1 MNNTDATTPADR
13 QRKLADL
20 LEGEAVD
27 GAFAR
32 ELREEYPFFTLADA
46 LLTRRAAEAGL
57 PMPEGEERKKLLA
70 RIAIN
75 ASDPA
80 AAARLVNGESGSV
93 ETFYPPMPEKETPST
108 ERAID
113 DFLNS
118 YGSRTEEEDALLER
132 LIFNPVGD
140 YALTLDDD
148 DAASDAASSIP
159 AFPPLPPTPPATEPK
174 EEPSAQAVSEPEPPA
189 IAAEEPAPPTTPAP
203 DPAAAPHPETPER
216 RPREGAGNQALL
228 SESLAKI
235 FIKTRRYDK
244 AYEILERLSLEFPE
258 KSRYFADQL
267 RFLRKLIIIEEHR
280 KKQQS

>member
-1 MNNTDATTPADR
+1 MNNADANPHGDR
-13 QRKLADL
+13 QRKLADFL
-20 LEGEAVD
+20 AGKSID

-32 ELREEYPFFTLADA
+32 ELREEYPFFTLPDA
-46 LLTRRAAEAGL
+46 LLTLRTAEAGL
-57 PMPEGEERKKLLA
+57 STQDGEERKRLLA
-70 RIAIN
+70 RIALN

-118 YGSRTEEEDALLER
+118 YGSRTDEEDELLER

-140 YALTLDDD
+140 YPLPID
-148 DAASDAASSIP
+148 DADEAAAENSFPVFTPLRETQAEPVEPVSALAS
-159 AFPPLPPTPPATEPK
+159 E
-174 EEPSAQAVSEPEPPA
+174 AVSEPE
-189 IAAEEPAPPTTPAP
+189 EPAPTPHRETTP
-203 DPAAAPHPETPER
+203 R
-216 RPREGAGNQALL
+216 KPREGAGNQALL

-280 KKQQS
+280 KKQQN